1 MKKKSIHMIAKS
13 CQRAMRILIMEV
25 KKMILFNQTD
35 KTTIKNVRMMN
46 YFQQLC
52 NANLFLLLYLGGN

>member
-13 CQRAMRILIMEV
+13 CQRARSLIMEV

-35 KTTIKNVRMMN
+35 KTTIKNVRMSH
-46 YFQQLC
+46 YFLKLC
-52 NANLFLLLYLGGN
+52 NTNLFLLLYLGGN